1 MKTIRDTF
9 NKTSEKNVSKTIN
22 KTMLALLLS
31 VVGASASMSAIANI
45 SNDINE
51 EHRVEI
57 TRTNGQD
64 VSVFVNANGAITD
77 IKLTNEQIEDKAKL
91 AKALADVP
99 VDVREQIIDSLSGES
114 ENIIRINTD
123 DDNKNVHWVSD
134 NGDEKIIVVEIEE
147 DGKTDEKHHKI
158 IKHFKN
164 GEEIKELKVGFEGS
178 NTERLIRMI
187 NKGKFSSDDL
197 NKLQQALDAKR

>member
-1 MKTIRDTF
+1 
-9 NKTSEKNVSKTIN
+9 
-22 KTMLALLLS
+22 
-31 VVGASASMSAIANI
+31 
-45 SNDINE
+45 
-51 EHRVEI
+51 
-57 TRTNGQD
+57 
-64 VSVFVNANGAITD
+64 VNANGTITD

-114 ENIIRINTD
+114 ENIIRINT